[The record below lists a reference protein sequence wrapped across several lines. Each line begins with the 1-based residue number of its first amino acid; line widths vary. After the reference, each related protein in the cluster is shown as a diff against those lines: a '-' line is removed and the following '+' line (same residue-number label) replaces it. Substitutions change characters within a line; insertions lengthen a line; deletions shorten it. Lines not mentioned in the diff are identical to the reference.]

1 MAKVDSIKVSFEG
14 PRSLFDIVRESV
26 GPDASEDL
34 VAGIVLGICAV
45 AQDDLIVQKMIPST
59 RWSFVSVIHN
69 GFAMRLRIWINRQR
83 LRCEHHHSCQR
94 DAGGFSRRHGA
105 VGGWRVCRL

>member
-45 AQDDLIVQKMIPST
+45 AQDDLIVSENDPVNSLVVRT
-59 RWSFVSVIHN
+59 GYS
-69 GFAMRLRIWINRQR
+69 QR
-83 LRCEHHHSCQR
+83 VRNAIAYLDEQAKAS
-94 DAGGFSRRHGA
+94 
-105 VGGWRVCRL
+105 L